1 MKSSSYS
8 PYIRD
13 HGSRIWSTYGSSIDV
28 FFTIFP
34 MNWRTRRA
42 TLANSSASRSHRQP
56 KYMHQNVSICQT
68 SAAICAAIRELNRRG
83 LLPSAI
89 LRRLATYSRKN
100 RLYFAF
106 RELGRA
112 VRTDFLLRYLSSV
125 ELRRVIQA
133 ATNKSEHFNRYAQ
146 WVAFGSSGLA
156 TAAERD
162 EQRKMIKIGF
172 PRWIGVHP
180 AQRVRFC
187 SWT

>member
-83 LLPSAI
+83 DLTTKTKPYGPGQYTDFKFDAQTSVKGA
-89 LRRLATYSRKN
+89 KGN
-100 RLYFAF
+100 
-106 RELGRA
+106 
-112 VRTDFLLRYLSSV
+112 VRTTLKIHDADPTGGTNSRTGTTLGIEQGKGY
-125 ELRRVIQA
+125 RRVVPDA
-133 ATNKSEHFNRYAQ
+133 SSDWGGR
-146 WVAFGSSGLA
+146 WVDKA
-156 TAAERD
+156 TASEKEWDLA
-162 EQRKMIKIGF
+162 
-172 PRWIGVHP
+172 H
-180 AQRVRFC
+180 
-187 SWT
+187 

>member
-83 LLPSAI
+83 AQ
-89 LRRLATYSRKN
+89 AK
-100 RLYFAF
+100 
-106 RELGRA
+106 
-112 VRTDFLLRYLSSV
+112 
-125 ELRRVIQA
+125 RVHTCRI
-133 ATNKSEHFNRYAQ
+133 
-146 WVAFGSSGLA
+146 SSGCECTLYA
-156 TAAERD
+156 SAPWPGALDQGPSGAAEIPKTAESSIRTYYL
-162 EQRKMIKIGF
+162 ERL
-172 PRWIGVHP
+172 
-180 AQRVRFC
+180 
-187 SWT
+187 

>member
-68 SAAICAAIRELNRRG
+68 SAAICAAVRELNRRG
-83 LLPSAI
+83 SHQGKRAEARDLLGPIYDWFTEGFDAPD
-89 LRRLATYSRKN
+89 LKDAKALLDELA
-100 RLYFAF
+100 
-106 RELGRA
+106 
-112 VRTDFLLRYLSSV
+112 
-125 ELRRVIQA
+125 
-133 ATNKSEHFNRYAQ
+133 
-146 WVAFGSSGLA
+146 
-156 TAAERD
+156 
-162 EQRKMIKIGF
+162 
-172 PRWIGVHP
+172 
-180 AQRVRFC
+180 
-187 SWT
+187 